1 MLYNLLINYS
11 DTYSFLNFFNFLTVR
26 TGLAVITSMIIVFI
40 IGERF
45 INFFSKKKI
54 TNPIRLDG
62 PEEHL
67 IKKIGTPTMGGVLIL
82 IGLFAG
88 VFLWSDLFNPYN
100 WLLIFITF
108 SFGTL
113 GAFDDYKKIKKKNS
127 SGISSKLKF
136 LIQIILEHE

>member
-40 IGERF
+40 IGDRF
-45 INFFSKKKI
+45 INFFSAKKI

-67 IKKIGTPTMGGVLIL
+67 IKKRAAWFRTWSRIHIFGHS
-82 IGLFAG
+82 GLACFE
-88 VFLWSDLFNPYN
+88 Y
-100 WLLIFITF
+100 TC
-108 SFGTL
+108 TL
-113 GAFDDYKKIKKKNS
+113 VVRCS
-127 SGISSKLKF
+127 
-136 LIQIILEHE
+136 